1 MNMGVLHLLRCS
13 LPFPSLSFSL
23 REQACESPLLCLSAD
38 RDASPGELCMGTH
51 RDHRVDAA
59 WVSLSLAA
67 VRWFCPLH
75 SVAFV
80 QEQCRDCGAGTK
92 PRSDRTHRCSDCARK
107 YQQQLRAGLSSAA
120 AAAPPPSSPSPP
132 PPLFERDEHSHCNL
146 SHDQRVAI
154 TVLHKEGRDDSYIAQ
169 RIPCDARSVRNWVD
183 HYEQHGNVD
192 EAPRSGRKRKT
203 TAEQDEHI
211 EQEARETK
219 FTTPRRIRRKLGLDV
234 SSRTI
239 DRRLIEVGLFGRVAR
254 HKKKFSDEEK
264 RKRLSFA
271 EGYKKWTADDWM
283 RVEFADEKIFWGEGF
298 WGQVFVRRPKGEAL
312 NPAYCVDQDPHP
324 VKVSAWACFS
334 GHGLGYMYIFNEN
347 MDAKLLQ
354 GILGTH
360 LVESAELH
368 FDVEHAEQ
376 WWFLQD
382 NAPQHKSVLVRTWLF
397 NHGIQCIDFPPYS
410 PDLNPIENLWANLAR
425 RVEEF
430 QCETME
436 ELQDIVAE
444 QWKETDTELLRKL
457 ARSMPERCQAVIDA
471 HGDHT
476 SF

>member
-1 MNMGVLHLLRCS
+1 MG
-13 LPFPSLSFSL
+13 FSL
-23 REQACESPLLCLSAD
+23 IRCCAHASCCLFTA
-38 RDASPGELCMGTH
+38 
-51 RDHRVDAA
+51 VQ
-59 WVSLSLAA
+59 SL
-67 VRWFCPLH
+67 
-75 SVAFV
+75 FV
-80 QEQCRDCGAGTK
+80 QFFCEHCSTWKAARHKHGTI
-92 PRSDRTHRCSDCARK
+92 CSDCHNQKHR
-107 YQQQLRAGLSSAA
+107 SSIH
-120 AAAPPPSSPSPP
+120 AAAPIPAPASHSPP
-132 PPLFERDEHSHCNL
+132 PPLFVRSEHSHRSL

-154 TVLHKEGRDDSYIAQ
+154 TVLHKESHDESYIAQ
-169 RIPCDARSVRNWVD
+169 RIPCDVRSVRHWLAHPD
-183 HYEQHGNVD
+183 LKD
-192 EAPRSGRKRKT
+192 SPRTGRKRKT
-203 TAEQDEHI
+203 TAEQDDAI
-211 EQEARETK
+211 IDEAKETK

-254 HKKKFSDEEK
+254 HKKKFNEEEI

-271 EGYKKWTADDWM
+271 EGYKNWTEEDWM
-283 RVEFADEKIFWGEGF
+283 CVEYADEKIFWGEGF

-312 NPAYCVDQDPHP
+312 NPDYCVDQDPHP
-324 VKVSAWACFS
+324 TKVNAWACFS

-360 LVESAELH
+360 LIESAELH
-368 FDVEHAEQ
+368 FDVDHAEQ

-382 NAPQHKSVLVRTWLF
+382 NAPQHKSVLVREWLF
-397 NHGIQCIDFPPYS
+397 NNGIQCIDFPPYS
-410 PDLNPIENLWANLAR
+410 PDLNPIENLWADLAR
-425 RVEEF
+425 RVEKF

-444 QWKETDTELLRKL
+444 EWKNTDKELLRTL
-457 ARSMPERCQAVIDA
+457 ARSMPKRCQAVIDA

>member
-1 MNMGVLHLLRCS
+1 MEPAAAYSHRSDKVSNSVPLAPTGLCAALEG
-13 LPFPSLSFSL
+13 PLS
-23 REQACESPLLCLSAD
+23 R
-38 RDASPGELCMGTH
+38 
-51 RDHRVDAA
+51 AA
-59 WVSLSLAA
+59 ALVCCA
-67 VRWFCPLH
+67 VRLCAPQRRCPVCKRWKAVGKFARH
-75 SVAFV
+75 
-80 QEQCRDCGAGTK
+80 ETCRDC
-92 PRSDRTHRCSDCARK
+92 RSST
-107 YQQQLRAGLSSAA
+107 QQHEAEDAPCPATSCTAA
-120 AAAPPPSSPSPP
+120 AAHSPPSL
-132 PPLFERDEHSHCNL
+132 LFARDEHSHGHL
-146 SHDQRVAI
+146 STEQRWAI
-154 TVLHKEGRDDSYIAQ
+154 VILHKEVRDDAAIAQ
-169 RIPCDARSVRNWVD
+169 SIPCDVRSVRHWLA
-183 HYEQHGNVD
+183 HYEQHGDVED
-192 EAPRSGRKRKT
+192 EARSGRKRKT
-203 TAEQDEHI
+203 TGAQDAAI
-211 EQEARETK
+211 VREAKEIK
-219 FTTPRRIRRKLGLDV
+219 FTTPRRIKRKLGLDV

-239 DRRLIEVGLFGRVAR
+239 DRRLIEHGLFGRVAR
-254 HKKKFSDEEK
+254 HKRKFSEEER

-271 EGYKKWTADDWM
+271 EGYKSWTPAQWM

-312 NPAYCVDQDPHP
+312 HPDYCVDQDPHP

-347 MDAKLLQ
+347 MDAKRLQ

-368 FDVEHAEQ
+368 FDVAHAEQ

-410 PDLNPIENLWANLAR
+410 PDLNPIENLWADLAR
-425 RVEEF
+425 RVEKF

-444 QWKETDTELLRKL
+444 QWKKTPKRLLRTL

-471 HGDHT
+471 QGDHT
-476 SF
+476 RF

>member
-1 MNMGVLHLLRCS
+1 MLCCLFTAV
-13 LPFPSLSFSL
+13 PSL
-23 REQACESPLLCLSAD
+23 
-38 RDASPGELCMGTH
+38 
-51 RDHRVDAA
+51 
-59 WVSLSLAA
+59 
-67 VRWFCPLH
+67 
-75 SVAFV
+75 FV
-80 QEQCRDCGAGTK
+80 QLFCNPCSTWKAARHKHG
-92 PRSDRTHRCSDCARK
+92 SICSDCHNQKHR
-107 YQQQLRAGLSSAA
+107 SSIH
-120 AAAPPPSSPSPP
+120 AAAPIQSLP
-132 PPLFERDEHSHCNL
+132 PPLPPRLRRCSRFERDEHSHRNL

-154 TVLHKEGRDDSYIAQ
+154 TVLHKEGHDESYIAQ
-169 RIPCDARSVRNWVD
+169 RIPCDVRSVRHWLAHPD
-183 HYEQHGNVD
+183 PDLQD
-192 EAPRSGRKRKT
+192 SPRSGRKCKT
-203 TAEQDEHI
+203 TAEQDEQI

-254 HKKKFSDEEK
+254 HKKKFSDEEI

-271 EGYKKWTADDWM
+271 EGYKSWTEEDWM

-312 NPAYCVDQDPHP
+312 HPEDCVDQDPHP

-360 LVESAELH
+360 LIESAELH
-368 FDVEHAEQ
+368 FDIEHAEH

-382 NAPQHKSVLVRTWLF
+382 NAPQHKSFLVRSWLF

-410 PDLNPIENLWANLAR
+410 PDLNPIENLWADLAR
-425 RVEEF
+425 RVEQF
-430 QCETME
+430 QCDTME
-436 ELQDIVAE
+436 ELQDVVAE
-444 QWKETDTELLRKL
+444 EWKNTDKDLLRTL

-471 HGDHT
+471 QGDHT
-476 SF
+476 RF